1 MSGIFGIDLLYNHK
15 KKKYFNSIINKDYDK
30 KNNIF
35 QESKKSKDIQN
46 KEPEKEQEQE
56 NEEKNKKSKEQT
68 KDSDLNIN
76 SLNKLNDILGLNES
90 DDNVVLLKLLKD
102 RLNLGRERYGHG
114 VRIDDDIGQY
124 GPQGGNNW
132 ELMAEEELLDGM
144 IYLGANL
151 IRRRR
156 ERRTKY
162 NLSRSNDDIIINTR
176 TGQLWNDIKRSR
188 RF

>member
-15 KKKYFNSIINKDYDK
+15 KKKYFNSAIKIDKNNSKLSNDIIKNKS
-30 KNNIF
+30 NNIF
-35 QESKKSKDIQN
+35 I
-46 KEPEKEQEQE
+46 EK
-56 NEEKNKKSKEQT
+56 KNKNNHKNNDKNNNSELK
-68 KDSDLNIN
+68 
-76 SLNKLNDILGLNES
+76 SLNKLNDILGLNEP
-90 DDNVVLLKLLKD
+90 DDNKVLLKLLKD

-156 ERRTKY
+156 ERRLKY
-162 NLSRSNDDIIINTR
+162 NTRKSNDDIIINTR
-176 TGQLWNDIKRSR
+176 TGELWNDIKRSNW
-188 RF
+188 F

>member
-1 MSGIFGIDLLYNHK
+1 MSNIFGIDLLCNHK
-15 KKKYFNSIINKDYDK
+15 KKKYLNSIIKTSDNTD
-30 KNNIF
+30 NT
-35 QESKKSKDIQN
+35 DILIDNSSDTKINEN
-46 KEPEKEQEQE
+46 KE
-56 NEEKNKKSKEQT
+56 NT
-68 KDSDLNIN
+68 KFN
-76 SLNKLNDILGLNES
+76 SLNKLNDILGLNEP
-90 DDNVVLLKLLKD
+90 DDNVVLLKLLNH

-156 ERRTKY
+156 ERRLRY
-162 NLSRSNDDIIINTR
+162 NTRKSNDDIIINPR
-176 TGQLWNDIKRSR
+176 TGELWNDIKRASW
-188 RF
+188 F

>member
-15 KKKYFNSIINKDYDK
+15 KKKYFNSIIDNDKNKQ
-30 KNNIF
+30 NNIF
-35 QESKKSKDIQN
+35 QESKKNKNIQN
-46 KEPEKEQEQE
+46 KEQ
-56 NEEKNKKSKEQT
+56 NKVC
-68 KDSDLNIN
+68 DLNID

-90 DDNVVLLKLLKD
+90 DDNIVLLKLLKD

-176 TGQLWNDIKRSR
+176 TGQLWNDIKRSSM
-188 RF
+188 F

>member
-15 KKKYFNSIINKDYDK
+15 KKKYFNSAIKIDKNNGKLSNDIIKNKS
-30 KNNIF
+30 NNIF
-35 QESKKSKDIQN
+35 I
-46 KEPEKEQEQE
+46 EK
-56 NEEKNKKSKEQT
+56 KNKNNDKLSNDITKNKSNN
-68 KDSDLNIN
+68 SDLK
-76 SLNKLNDILGLNES
+76 SLDKLNDILGLNEP
-90 DDNVVLLKLLKD
+90 DDNKVLLKLLKD

-124 GPQGGNNW
+124 GPEGGNNW

-156 ERRTKY
+156 ERRLRY
-162 NLSRSNDDIIINTR
+162 NTRKSNDDIIINTC
-176 TGQLWNDIKRSR
+176 TGQLWNDIKKSQL
-188 RF
+188 F